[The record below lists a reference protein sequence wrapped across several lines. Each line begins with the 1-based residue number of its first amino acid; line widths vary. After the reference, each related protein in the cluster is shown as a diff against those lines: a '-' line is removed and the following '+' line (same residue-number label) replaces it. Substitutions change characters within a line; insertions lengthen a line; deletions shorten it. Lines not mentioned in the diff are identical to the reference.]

1 MKNANKYIL
10 LYMAFVASVFAMYYP
25 IDVFSKKN
33 IETQKEIL
41 IKQAQTH
48 FSDQVN
54 TRKWNASY
62 GGVYVKPRPNDVP
75 NPYLRDNVLRVDENL
90 TLIKINPAWMTRQ
103 LSEIAQIEDFHF
115 RITSLNPLNP
125 DNVAT
130 PFEREALEYFAKTNQ
145 KEYYTFEKG
154 KFNYMGALITTQD
167 CLACHAEQ
175 GYKLGD
181 IRGGISIALD
191 SSKYEAIKEGIK
203 EKVIIVK
210 GIVLFFL
217 LSITVLIHKQ
227 LSANKNLQSEVRERT
242 KEIASTQQLLQN
254 ILDAEPNLL
263 ILTDETQ
270 IIYTNKTVLDFFAL
284 RSLEEF
290 KERYVTFGDMFEKV
304 DEEQTQE
311 SAGECL
317 DWIECLRKE
326 QRESELKIV
335 MKHEKEKRYFR
346 PEVRELEVEGKRLYL
361 ISLAEITKEF
371 RKMEELRST
380 ASIDPLTGLFNRAKF
395 NEVIEKEMGIA
406 QSISMPLAVIFFDI
420 DHFKAVND
428 TYGHDAG
435 DRVLAEVASLVKSTL
450 RQGDFVARW
459 GGEEFVVAL
468 QSVALEQAH
477 RIAET
482 LRLRIKNHRF
492 EGVPNITVSFGVTC
506 YIEGETKESLLK
518 RVDKALYEAKQNGR
532 NRVASR

>member
-1 MKNANKYIL
+1 
-10 LYMAFVASVFAMYYP
+10 MAFVASVFAMYYP

-62 GGVYVKPRPNDVP
+62 GGVYVKPRPSDVP

-125 DNVAT
+125 HNVAT
-130 PFEREALEYFAKTNQ
+130 PFEREALEHFAKTNQ

-154 KFNYMGALITTQD
+154 KFNYMGALVTTQD

-191 SSKYEAIKEGIK
+191 SSRYETIKEGIK
-203 EKVIIVK
+203 EKVIILK

-227 LSANKNLQSEVRERT
+227 LHANKNLQNEVRERT
-242 KEIASTQQLLQN
+242 KEIASTQHLLQN

-304 DEEQTQE
+304 QEEQTQE

-346 PEVRELEVEGKRLYL
+346 PEVQELDVDGKRLYL
-361 ISLAEITKEF
+361 ISLAEITKEYK
-371 RKMEELRST
+371 KMAELRSN

-395 NEVIEKEMGIA
+395 NDVLAKEIAIA
-406 QSISMPLAVIFFDI
+406 QSVSMPLSVIFFDI

-435 DRVLAEVASLVKSTL
+435 DRVLAEVASLVKATL

-459 GGEEFVVAL
+459 GGEEFVVTL
-468 QSVALEQAH
+468 QSVESEQAH

-482 LRLRIKNHRF
+482 IRLRIQSHRF
-492 EGVPNITVSFGVTC
+492 GEVPRVNVSLGVTC
-506 YIEGETKESLLK
+506 YKEGETKESLLK
-518 RVDKALYEAKQNGR
+518 RVDQALYEAKHSGR
-532 NRVASR
+532 NRVVVR